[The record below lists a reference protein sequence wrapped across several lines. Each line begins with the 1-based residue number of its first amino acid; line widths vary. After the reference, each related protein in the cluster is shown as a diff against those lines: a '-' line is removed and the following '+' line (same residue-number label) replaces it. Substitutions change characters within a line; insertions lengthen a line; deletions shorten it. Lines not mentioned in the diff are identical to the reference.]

1 MSTFKK
7 FTEGGKLFGPAA
19 LRVTNSEMQA
29 VYQELKNRI
38 GDLFS
43 MFELTKTLQS
53 KQDHGDIDIL
63 VLAEPNTDI
72 KEQLSRLLGNDLVQ
86 YSKNDNTHSILYY
99 SKAINKKVHVDL
111 IASTSSA
118 AFQNKLHYY
127 SLNDFSAAI
136 GTVSKKLHFKY
147 GSEGVF
153 KRFRDQKTV
162 WHDIPLNLGLLEG
175 LKIFGFDMTLYP
187 KIKNPD
193 DIINFIASS
202 PLVDGSFFVHEDLT
216 AADRQAVN
224 KRPIMDYILD
234 ELRKKNLHQEIAD
247 EDYFFK
253 KYYPELYQQTELKK
267 QEFNQATYKN
277 VPNFNGNWLMQ
288 TFGLKSGPQVGEI
301 MKKMYQ
307 KFGNNLEQTP
317 PDEVVRF
324 VQELLK

>member
-7 FTEGGKLFGPAA
+7 FMEGGKLFGNAA
-19 LRVTNSEMQA
+19 ARVTNAELQS
-29 VYQELKNRI
+29 VYQELKSQI

-43 MFELTKTLQS
+43 RFESTKTLQS

-63 VLAEPNTDI
+63 VLAEPNVNIKDI
-72 KEQLSRLLGNDLVQ
+72 VAQRLGSKIIQ

-99 SKAINKKVHVDL
+99 SKAINKQVHVDL
-111 IASTSSA
+111 IASTSPNA
-118 AFQNKLHYY
+118 YDNKFHYY

-153 KRFRDQKTV
+153 KRFQDQKTV
-162 WHDIPLNLGLLEG
+162 WHDIPLPLGLLEG
-175 LKIFGFDMTLYP
+175 LKIFGFDMTLYS

-216 AADRQAVN
+216 SADRQAVN
-224 KRPIMDYILD
+224 KRPIMDYILG
-234 ELRKKNLHQEIAD
+234 ELRKKNLHQTITD

-253 KYYPELYQQTELKK
+253 KYYPEAYQQTELKK
-267 QEFNQATYKN
+267 QEINPSTYKN
-277 VPNFNGNWLMQ
+277 VPNFNGNWVMQ
-288 TFGLKSGPQVGEI
+288 TFGLKPGPQVGEI

-307 KFGNNLEQTP
+307 RFGNNLENTP
-317 PDEVVRF
+317 SKEVIQYVK
-324 VQELLK
+324 ELLK